1 MAFTYD
7 DGTSPQVPRLSKA
20 ERLALGRLYRDSE
33 LRGRS
38 DSSWEFGL
46 LTEEDQW
53 LAKSCYESLLIK
65 GDIDPDP
72 ATESPVLI
80 TKGGSYVSAL
90 SQKAAGVLR
99 LVRRDYAFDDI
110 DPARKQTAESLLS
123 HDDLKSYWATR
134 LHQDPFAAHAAAQ
147 LGYTID
153 DLTGPEAS

>member
-1 MAFTYD
+1 MAYTY
-7 DGTSPQVPRLSKA
+7 GTTPLASRLSKA

-53 LAKSCYESLLIK
+53 LAKNCYETLLIK

-80 TKGGSYVSAL
+80 TKDGSYVSAL
-90 SQKAAGVLR
+90 TQKAQT
-99 LVRRDYAFDDI
+99 VRRAIRRELVQTDS
-110 DPARKQTAESLLS
+110 PADRATAWNALTPADRESYFKSWIGGDTIRTYIANRDGLRMEDLL
-123 HDDLKSYWATR
+123 LW
-134 LHQDPFAAHAAAQ
+134 
-147 LGYTID
+147 
-153 DLTGPEAS
+153 